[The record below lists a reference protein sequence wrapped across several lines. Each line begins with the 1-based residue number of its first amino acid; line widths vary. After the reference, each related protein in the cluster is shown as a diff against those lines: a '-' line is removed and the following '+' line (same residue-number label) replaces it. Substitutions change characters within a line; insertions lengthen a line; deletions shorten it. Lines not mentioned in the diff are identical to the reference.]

1 MAEEVA
7 KGIAEN
13 RWMFVIRALNHPGT
27 LTAAAAVFSNRGV
40 SLEGFLGS
48 GVDTTTV
55 ADGRLLFSFR
65 ATQAKQDLLK
75 RSLERLP
82 SIFQVDAYPYDDER
96 LRAIAIAKLTLDAQ
110 VEASERLHVE
120 TILCTA
126 DSQLLLL
133 SGETGVVESA
143 IAHLRQQQQLK
154 DVVMSAIT
162 V

>member
-1 MAEEVA
+1 MAEDVA

-82 SIFQVDAYPYDDER
+82 SIFQVDAYPYNDER

-110 VEASERLHVE
+110 VEATERLHVE
-120 TILCTA
+120 IILYTE
-126 DSQLLLL
+126 DSRLLLL

-143 IAHLRQQQQLK
+143 IARLRQQQQLK